1 MKVHNM
7 KVLLRWMLVF
17 VMVAGCWSDSPAAS
31 AASQASGYSTTDIY
45 TVSGNAALLVDHAAD
60 TVMLAELQTGRFTKI
75 PVSAA
80 SVLDVKVLRQPD
92 KIILLH
98 KSDINQLTKTVL
110 SYQGQVLSRNGIP
123 LKLAEGDHVKWTAPA
138 GKAKERIMVQ
148 NGNIFRLYQSPWR
161 QPSVTYDAKLSDE
174 RFEYVSVLDWDFQG
188 YPYLAVKYMA
198 QGIMSEYYWVK
209 TVNLYTK
216 KETLFD
222 DFITD
227 VGVSLKGA
235 KAEVYTSNVYDSVY
249 SPVPANLVRPKP
261 SDIQP
266 YYQLIDID
274 RGTKANVLEGVFAAN
289 DDGGGWKTVLAN
301 GRLFVGDLTQRSWSL
316 YGEDGAVIVRNQ
328 SWPGEG
334 AARFAGY
341 DPERKTAYFVEY
353 AAGKPSIVAI
363 SVK

>member
-1 MKVHNM
+1 MI
-7 KVLLRWMLVF
+7 
-17 VMVAGCWSDSPAAS
+17 AGCWGNSVAAS
-31 AASQASGYSTTDIY
+31 AAPRISGYDTTDMY
-45 TVSGNAALLVDHAAD
+45 PVSGSAALLVDHAAD
-60 TVMLAELQTGRFTKI
+60 TVMLADLPTGRFTKI

-80 SVLDVKVLRQPD
+80 AVLDIKALRQPD
-92 KIILLH
+92 KIILLQ
-98 KSDINQLTKTVL
+98 KSDINQVTKIVL
-110 SYQGQVLSRNGIP
+110 SYQGRVLSRSWIP
-123 LKLAEGDHVKWTAPA
+123 LKLADGDHVKWTAPA

-148 NGNIFRLYQSPWR
+148 NGNVFRLYQSPWR

-174 RFEYVSVLDWDFQG
+174 RFEYVSVIDWDFQG

-235 KAEVYTSNVYDSVY
+235 KAEIYTSNVYDSVY
-249 SPVPANLVRPKP
+249 NPVPANLVRPKAG
-261 SDIQP
+261 DIQP
-266 YYQLIDID
+266 YYQSVDID
-274 RGTKANVLEGVFAAN
+274 RGKKANVLEGVFAAN
-289 DDGGGWKTVLAN
+289 DDGGGWKTVLVN
-301 GRLFVGDLTQRSWSL
+301 GRLFVGDLMQRSWSL
-316 YGEDGAVIVRNQ
+316 YGEGGAVIVRNL

-341 DPERKTAYFVEY
+341 APERRIAYFLEY
-353 AAGKPSIVAI
+353 AAGKPSIAAVSI
-363 SVK
+363 K